1 MVGSIIKHMFED
13 SFKIFMDKG
22 LIRIENQHY
31 RLVDALIGQDVTV
44 QYDEKTINVR
54 HGGKNVATLDKAKDV
69 FNPEVQETS
78 TESVQEEAIKKQL
91 EELKQDSHWQQLRSS
106 NNEINRSVADYDAVV
121 FNADSETKGNA

>member
-54 HGGKNVATLDKAKDV
+54 HGGKNVATLDKAKDKFTLKAETPSMSARQGRERALRV
-69 FNPEVQETS
+69 FCS
-78 TESVQEEAIKKQL
+78 KKIKMI
-91 EELKQDSHWQQLRSS
+91 ELD
-106 NNEINRSVADYDAVV
+106 
-121 FNADSETKGNA
+121 